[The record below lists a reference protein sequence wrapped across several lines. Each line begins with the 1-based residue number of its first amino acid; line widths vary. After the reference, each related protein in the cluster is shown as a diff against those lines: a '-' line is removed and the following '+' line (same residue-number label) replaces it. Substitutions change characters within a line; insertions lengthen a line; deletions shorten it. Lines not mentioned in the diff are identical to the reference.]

1 MLAEAIVHSFK
12 LGRYFGAVMMM
23 ESGLLFLSC
32 ILYAGT
38 ADVTAQYAAAM
49 AMGLQNG
56 AATRFSG
63 AVVRYVWG
71 PSACGECAASCAL
84 IEACVHTLAHC
95 AVIFA
100 HLYRLG

>member
-1 MLAEAIVHSFK
+1 
-12 LGRYFGAVMMM
+12 MMM

-63 AVVRYVWG
+63 AVVRYVRVHLLWG
-71 PSACGECAASCAL
+71 LSLPHAWLMYGELVRVGSSVIDVDGCVYESMPSQYDPHDG
-84 IEACVHTLAHC
+84 
-95 AVIFA
+95 
-100 HLYRLG
+100 YRH